1 MSAKL
6 FQANAEGL
14 PDRIHHSKFIHETA
28 AAVHVDSFCDTEL
41 GVKWIWSIGGA
52 TWWREANVRAWGCAV
67 LTPSEPWEKLNHM
80 LEFKERLCDHF
91 CRIKGSVCQIYWY
104 IDRGQCD
111 ETTLSLRLTLRN
123 VCIFFP
129 FMGLRVS
136 MSEHQDSGEKIHLTT
151 EGNTHPKAWGLP
163 CFLHVASQPIVTG
176 NHVSRKKWLMQAG
189 ALVTSPWYIWTMMTK
204 FSPVGSSSC
213 FGWFRGLIHLI
224 TPYPLLQRCFLLPLP
239 KPKVFYQW
247 QTQVTLIFWYQLSDL
262 SVSVTHWLNL
272 SVALTASRI
281 HWGVWSW
288 FSTIID
294 CQALRQGEWS

>member
-1 MSAKL
+1 ML
-6 FQANAEGL
+6 TVFV
-14 PDRIHHSKFIHETA
+14 I
-28 AAVHVDSFCDTEL
+28 

-52 TWWREANVRAWGCAV
+52 TWWREANVRELGAV
-67 LTPSEPWEKLNHM
+67 RYLTPLRTVGKLNHM
-80 LEFKERLCDHF
+80 FEFKERLCDHC
-91 CRIKGSVCQIYWY
+91 CRTQGSECQIYRSWS
-104 IDRGQCD
+104 IWRND
-111 ETTLSLRLTLRN
+111 TLLAVDTQECLHFLSFHGTQTQL
-123 VCIFFP
+123 
-129 FMGLRVS
+129 GLS
-136 MSEHQDSGEKIHLTT
+136 MSELQDSGKKIHLTT

-224 TPYPLLQRCFLLPLP
+224 TSYPLSQRCFLLPLP

-281 HWGVWSW
+281 HWDVWSW